1 MTEMTERVLNPTKIR
16 IRINENGEL
25 VFSRPDINGKYF
37 DTDARKEDISTAIC
51 SCLYPLENLKNSLD
65 KEDDEPGPL
74 YYLLESMI
82 ADAYDKIESILDAVK
97 SEIGHIDI
105 YRSNGCGPIRRGEVL
120 GVSTKP

>member
-1 MTEMTERVLNPTKIR
+1 MTEMAERVLNPTTIR
-16 IRINENGEL
+16 IRINEDGEL